1 MTRRVDAYSLRL
13 FAAVA
18 QEGSIVRAAAR
29 EHIAPSALS
38 RRLTD
43 LEHAFGTPLLV
54 RSPRG
59 VQLTEAGLLVFER
72 GQQIDQGLQ
81 QLAREVQ
88 SLDGRVAGT
97 VRVAAN
103 TSAVVG
109 FLPERL
115 KTLLARHPALHV
127 SLKELDTP
135 EVVRSCLDDHA
146 DVGVGVCM
154 DVPAGMERWHFAS
167 DPLLVVLPRGH
178 VLARRSAV
186 GFAQALEW
194 PLIGVRAG
202 GSLDRFVHAQA
213 LAAGRSLQMAVS
225 VGSFDAVC
233 RMVEAGLGIAIVP
246 QSAAAAYAGS
256 RHFVRRP
263 LQEDWAARELC
274 LYALRKTP
282 RLRSVQAVIDSWSG
296 PAG

>member
-1 MTRRVDAYSLRL
+1 MSRRVDAYSLRL

-59 VQLTEAGLLVFER
+59 VQLTEAGHLVFER

-88 SLDGRVAGT
+88 SLDGRVA
-97 VRVAAN
+97 AN

-115 KTLLARHPALHV
+115 KALLAAHPALHV

-146 DVGVGVCM
+146 DVGVGVRM

-178 VLARRSAV
+178 VLARHSAV
-186 GFAQALEW
+186 GFAQVLEW

-213 LAAGRSLQMAVS
+213 LAEGRSLQMAVS

-282 RLRSVQAVIDSWSG
+282 RLRSVQAVIDSWSA